1 MNTRMR
7 PVFVRSFLAVVV
19 VVALIGCSAN
29 KPAQQV
35 QQIKRVFFPEPP
47 TPPRLQF
54 LVSFRQGRL
63 SVEREKT
70 SFGQWIV
77 GKEQK
82 SGQSSDRIDT
92 PYGVAAHN
100 GRVYVCDVGL
110 NVVHVAD
117 FNDGSYSRL
126 GTETDLKNPVN
137 ITIGADG
144 TKYLCDSMNRKIL
157 IFDAN
162 DEFIGEFGD
171 TENLMPLD
179 VAIGEDELYITDVI
193 GGEIEVWSKDGK
205 FLRAISRKGV
215 GPDELDEPTNLELGP
230 DGRIYVTDTM
240 GQIVKIF
247 DRKGNFLGTIGQ
259 PGDTVGSFARPK
271 GIAIDPHGHLYVV
284 EAQWQ
289 VVQLFD
295 KEGRL
300 LLIVSGRGGTAPS
313 LSLPAGIAI
322 DKTSLS
328 AFKKYIDPQFE
339 AEYLVFLVN
348 QYGAHKIAVYAF
360 GRATNIDPA
369 KYEVDLS
376 QETKTN
382 AASGPQR

>member
-1 MNTRMR
+1 MSIRMR
-7 PVFVRSFLAVVV
+7 SGLVNTFLAVVAA
-19 VVALIGCSAN
+19 ALIGCGTN
-29 KPAQQV
+29 KPAEVKQV
-35 QQIKRVFFPEPP
+35 ERVFFPQPP
-47 TPPRLQF
+47 TPPRIQF

-63 SVEREKT
+63 AVEREKT

-77 GKEQK
+77 GKEK
-82 SGQSSDRIDT
+82 TARRSSDRIDT
-92 PYGVAAHN
+92 PYGVAAYK

-110 NVVHVAD
+110 DVVHVAD
-117 FNDGSYSRL
+117 FNDGTYSRL
-126 GTETDLKNPVN
+126 GTEIDLKNPVN

-144 TKYLCDSMNRKIL
+144 TKYLCDSMDRKIL

-162 DEFIGEFGD
+162 DKLIGEFGD

-179 VAIGEDELYITDVI
+179 VAIGEDELYVTDII

-215 GPDELDEPTNLELGP
+215 GPDELEEPTNIELAP
-230 DGRIYVTDTM
+230 DGRIYVTDTG

-247 DRKGNFLGTIGQ
+247 NRQGDYLGKVGG
-259 PGDTVGSFARPK
+259 PGDAVGSFARPK
-271 GIAIDPHGHLYVV
+271 GIAIDPHGHVYVADA
-284 EAQWQ
+284 ELQ
-289 VVQLFD
+289 VFQLFD
-295 KEGRL
+295 KQGRL

-313 LSLPAGIAI
+313 MSLPAGIAI
-322 DKTSLS
+322 DKTSLT
-328 AFKKYIDPQFE
+328 AFKKYVDPRFE

-369 KYEVDLS
+369 KYEVVPS
-376 QETKTN
+376 KTTKTE
-382 AASGPQR
+382 AASGPQP